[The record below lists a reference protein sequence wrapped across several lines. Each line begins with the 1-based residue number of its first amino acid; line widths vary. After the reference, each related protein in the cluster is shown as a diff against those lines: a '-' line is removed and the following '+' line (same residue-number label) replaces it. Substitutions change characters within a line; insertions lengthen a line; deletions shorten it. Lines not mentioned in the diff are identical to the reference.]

1 MTPNEKPAMMT
12 YAQLRQMLVDSGRPY
27 DMEKIDKAYQLACDS
42 HKGQVRLSGES
53 YVSHPVAVACLLLDL
68 GLDTDSL
75 CAALLHDVVEDTD
88 TSLATIQTMF
98 GSDVPL
104 LVDGVTK
111 LGRIRFSSVEEQQ
124 AENLRKMLLAMS
136 RDVRVMLIKLCDR
149 LHNMRTGDAWPEQKR
164 RDKAL
169 ETMEVYA
176 PIAHRLG
183 MSNIK
188 EELEDRSLQYLDPIG
203 YEEIISYL
211 AQNGGADSFISSIAD
226 QIKERLTENGMAE
239 ATIKKRIKGAY
250 GIYRKM
256 YVQNRTFE
264 EIYDV
269 YAVRIIL
276 NTVGECYNALGVIHD
291 MYHPIPS
298 RFKDYIS
305 TPKPNMY
312 QSLHTTVIGHD
323 GIPFEVQIRTWEM
336 DQTAEY
342 GVAAHWKYKAGVN
355 GTDKMD
361 DRIAWVRQLL
371 ESQRESEDAGDL
383 LRDIK
388 SELLPEEV
396 FAFTPRGDVINLPT
410 GATAIDF
417 AYAIHSAVGNRMVG
431 AKVNGRIVPID
442 HKVITGEIIEVLTGP
457 KDKGPSRDW
466 LNLVAT
472 SEAKNKIRN
481 WFKKE
486 RKEENITEGKAAL
499 DKEMRRNLIN
509 IPDDKYNDF
518 MMEMARRQRLN
529 TPEELYAALGYG
541 GLQLSRLMIKI
552 KDEYTKAIK
561 EQAPLA
567 VLDVPIKKQKSSE
580 GVIVEGIDN
589 CLVKFAKCCN
599 PVPGDDIIGFVT
611 RGFGVSIHKRDCA
624 NVRAGVD
631 GEDAPR
637 WVRAFWADSVKESFK
652 STLEIFAMDRAG
664 LTADIAILIAEMRL
678 PCYALNAR
686 QMADG
691 RATMRITIGV
701 NNTEHLNTVIAKLR
715 RIKNVTSIT
724 RM

>member
-1 MTPNEKPAMMT
+1 
-12 YAQLRQMLVDSGRPY
+12 
-27 DMEKIDKAYQLACDS
+27 
-42 HKGQVRLSGES
+42 
-53 YVSHPVAVACLLLDL
+53 
-68 GLDTDSL
+68 
-75 CAALLHDVVEDTD
+75 
-88 TSLATIQTMF
+88 
-98 GSDVPL
+98 
-104 LVDGVTK
+104 
-111 LGRIRFSSVEEQQ
+111 
-124 AENLRKMLLAMS
+124 
-136 RDVRVMLIKLCDR
+136 
-149 LHNMRTGDAWPEQKR
+149 
-164 RDKAL
+164 
-169 ETMEVYA
+169 
-176 PIAHRLG
+176 
-183 MSNIK
+183 
-188 EELEDRSLQYLDPIG
+188 
-203 YEEIISYL
+203 
-211 AQNGGADSFISSIAD
+211 
-226 QIKERLTENGMAE
+226 
-239 ATIKKRIKGAY
+239 
-250 GIYRKM
+250 
-256 YVQNRTFE
+256 
-264 EIYDV
+264 
-269 YAVRIIL
+269 
-276 NTVGECYNALGVIHD
+276 
-291 MYHPIPS
+291 
-298 RFKDYIS
+298 
-305 TPKPNMY
+305 
-312 QSLHTTVIGHD
+312 
-323 GIPFEVQIRTWEM
+323 
-336 DQTAEY
+336 
-342 GVAAHWKYKAGVN
+342 
-355 GTDKMD
+355 
-361 DRIAWVRQLL
+361 L

>member
-1 MTPNEKPAMMT
+1 MASKEKPVMVT
-12 YAQLRQMLVDSGRPY
+12 YAQLRQMLIDSGRPY
-27 DMEKIDKAYQLACDS
+27 DMEKIDKAYQLAYDS
-42 HKGQVRLSGES
+42 HAGQVRLSGES

-75 CAALLHDVVEDTD
+75 CAALLHDVVEDTQ
-88 TSLATIQTMF
+88 TPLASIQTMF
-98 GSDVPL
+98 GGDVSL

-136 RDVRVMLIKLCDR
+136 RAVRVMLIKLCDR

-203 YEEIISYL
+203 YAEITGYL
-211 AQNGGADSFISSIAD
+211 AQNGGADSFIASIAD
-226 QIKERLTENGMAE
+226 KIKERLTENGMAE

-355 GTDKMD
+355 GNDKMD

-499 DKEMRRNLIN
+499 EKEMRRNLIN
-509 IPDDKYNDF
+509 IPDDKYGDF

-552 KDEYTKAIK
+552 KDEYTKSIK
-561 EQAPLA
+561 EQPPVA

-611 RGFGVSIHKRDCA
+611 RGFGVSIHKRDCV
-624 NVRAGVD
+624 NVKMGVE

-652 STLEIFAMDRAG
+652 STLEIFAMDREG
-664 LTADIAILIAEMRL
+664 LTADVAILIAEMRL
-678 PCYALNAR
+678 PCYALNAK

-701 NNTEHLNTVIAKLR
+701 NNTEHLNTVIAKLK

>member
-203 YEEIISYL
+203 YEEITSYL